1 MQASLKN
8 FTYTFELWYSTLK
21 TVEGHFGSGV
31 ASYFKFVRWL
41 FIMNVL
47 VMIAILGFVV
57 VPQILFE
64 QFGNENTT
72 KTNIE
77 FNFKDIF
84 TGDGYL
90 TDTLLYYGHYTNQT
104 VQIGN
109 AASYNIPF
117 AYFFT
122 MVVLFLCCF
131 VTLSFRCVFSSETTT
146 IFNSIFIVFL
156 VWLGRIVEIL

>member
-1 MQASLKN
+1 MKN

-47 VMIAILGFVV
+47 VMIALLGFVV
-57 VPQILFE
+57 VPQVLFDY
-64 QFGNENTT
+64 FGNNVT
-72 KTNIE
+72 KSANNVD
-77 FNFKDIF
+77 FDFVDIF

-90 TDTLLYYGHYTNQT
+90 TDTLLYYGHYTNET
-104 VQIGN
+104 LEIFSSVR
-109 AASYNIPF
+109 YNIPF

-122 MVVLFLCCF
+122 MVVLFFCCF
-131 VTLSFRCVFSSETTT
+131 VTLSFRFV
-146 IFNSIFIVFL
+146 
-156 VWLGRIVEIL
+156 